1 MGKANVL
8 GMGHAGEFH
17 NKFHNM
23 IMNLS
28 QLEKEKMTPSIH
40 ACREPG
46 RRDRSGSRSIY
57 SNFALV
63 SRAWPSGIPVKC
75 WK

>member
-46 RRDRSGSRSIY
+46 RRDRSGSRSV
-57 SNFALV
+57 AKVLQLPKGLL
-63 SRAWPSGIPVKC
+63 PSPSLDGYP
-75 WK
+75 

>member
-1 MGKANVL
+1 MGKATVL

-40 ACREPG
+40 ACREPR
-46 RRDRSGSRSIY
+46 RRDRSGSRSV
-57 SNFALV
+57 AKVLQLPK
-63 SRAWPSGIPVKC
+63 RLLPSPSLDGYP
-75 WK
+75 